1 MAMLKTGSEIR
12 VMIPNKIVMAACVP
26 IRCFY
31 FTLMQRRQF
40 WSLHRIKRYQERK
53 LRKMIRYCWDYVPC
67 YREYWKTVI
76 ADPREIQTI
85 EDLQKLP
92 IIKKEDIRNELECLS
107 TKSKWVFSKEART
120 GGSTGQP
127 IIFKMTRMDEEIA
140 WAQMYVG
147 WARAGYKIG
156 DPFLIVGGESVGVGL
171 GDKRIWRDRLLSR
184 WVSSGSNITRDRV
197 IALTRSRHFNEVRLI
212 YGYPTAIREICE
224 HLDELGIRPAKL
236 KGVVTTAEP
245 LRPEV
250 RDRIKAVLEVGNVL
264 DQWGLNDGGLHA
276 SEGSEEDGLHVSFHR
291 GILEIVDEGGGQINE
306 IGKVG
311 RGIGTTLTN
320 FATPFIRYDT
330 GDQLHWKTFD
340 RSQSGIT
347 WARIGPV
354 DGRTGD
360 VIYLPDKTITMPGLT
375 LVMRW
380 IEGLLEYQFI
390 QTGPNDIKVNL
401 KRGGSFVLSEDEVR
415 AYLKNKIDQNVN
427 WTIKWNAAERTGND
441 KVLIVRNDW
450 LRRRGLDRPNWG

>member
-1 MAMLKTGSEIR
+1 MG
-12 VMIPNKIVMAACVP
+12 ACVP
-26 IRCFY
+26 IRCY
-31 FTLMQRRQF
+31 YYGLMRVRQS
-40 WSLHRIKRYQERK
+40 WPLDKIKRYQERK
-53 LRKMIRYCWDYVPC
+53 LRKIIHYCWDYVPC
-67 YREYWKTVI
+67 YREYWKNVI
-76 ADPREIQTI
+76 SDPGEIQTI

-107 TKSKWVFSKEART
+107 TKHKWVFSKEART

-127 IIFKMTRMDEEIA
+127 VIFKMTRMDEEIA

-147 WARAGYKIG
+147 WSRAGYEIG

-197 IALTRSRHFNEVRLI
+197 IMLTGSRHFNEVRLI

-224 HLDELGIRPAKL
+224 HLDELEIRPAKL
-236 KGVVTTAEP
+236 KAVVTTAEP

-250 RDRIKAVLEVGNVL
+250 RDRIKEVLKVENVL

-291 GILEIVDEGGGQINE
+291 GILEIVDDEGRQINE
-306 IGKVG
+306 VGKVG

-330 GDQLHWKTFD
+330 GDQLHWKTFE
-340 RSQSGIT
+340 RSQTGIT
-347 WARIGPV
+347 WPRIGPV

-360 VIYLPDKTITMPGLT
+360 VIYLHDKTITMPGLT

-380 IEGLLEYQFI
+380 IEGIMEYQFI
-390 QTGPNDIKVNL
+390 QTSPDRIKVRL
-401 KRGGSFVLSEDEVR
+401 RRGKGFTWDK
-415 AYLKNKIDQNVN
+415 AQTINFLKNKIDDGVN
-427 WTIKWNAAERTGND
+427 WEIEWGPAERTRND
-441 KVLIVRNDW
+441 KILIVKNEW
-450 LRRRGLDRPNWG
+450 LRKQGLERPGH